1 MAAGACRSLSK
12 SRVSIQRDLARI
24 NSPKLTGAAHTIMI
38 VPTLQTIRWTL
49 SVGSRFG
56 RVVPLHTL
64 SIVLLTLVS
73 QLSTLLASFLPL
85 KVVILLGSEHIPR
98 YIPDVFA
105 RMGLNPLIIALS
117 AATVGFFLLVLLAER
132 LIDWTTDR
140 ATRRILKQSQKM
152 VLFEN
157 QDESAANGYQRYSR
171 ALAGG
176 VFVLLGLLG
185 FLYVYPAIFGVM
197 LAYSALAL
205 GVTLLLYR
213 TSDSFREQL
222 ENKPLP
228 KLKLIGGVGFFAT
241 FSYLIADFMLLAP
254 PSFIVAIVSLL
265 ASRQIFQQATNA
277 TADLV
282 ALQKQRLKLDALF
295 FHGKA
300 LFPEKLREDKTL
312 WPLLQPQRRED
323 WIRPVLAELLGREPG
338 ELETSWRQL
347 GIPNV
352 AALKVLEGDNAYLL
366 KLFEHNR
373 SALALH
379 ESTLMGESLQSLP
392 GLPWIGATLVGKHH
406 CLVYSLP
413 AGETPPPHQIKELAI
428 PLKTQLLAASPPET
442 LALRFRR
449 SRPMVWQRLQEMSW
463 ERLQLTADTSRQ
475 QNEINT
481 FLEQLPALL
490 QELKSLPLA
499 LFNPDMQ
506 PDSFWLPEDGPPL
519 LINWGRWSLEPVGSG
534 WPSQLLSLLEPAL
547 AEAAK
552 QRPSLA
558 RFSPVKAELAAL
570 AFALEQEC
578 NRHCFVQALELLPLL
593 LERLSLCES
602 RQPEA
607 KLVP

>member
-1 MAAGACRSLSK
+1 
-12 SRVSIQRDLARI
+12 
-24 NSPKLTGAAHTIMI
+24 MI
-38 VPTLQTIRWTL
+38 EPSLQTIRWAL
-49 SVGSRFG
+49 SLGSKFG

-73 QLSTLLASFLPL
+73 QISTLLASFLPL
-85 KVVILLGSEHIPR
+85 KVIILLASEHTPN
-98 YIPDVFA
+98 YFPDSLSPISREA
-105 RMGLNPLIIALS
+105 MIIGLS
-117 AATVGFFLLVLLAER
+117 AAAVGFFVLHLVAER
-132 LIDWTTDR
+132 LADWITAR
-140 ATRRILKQSQKM
+140 ATRRLLAESQKM

-157 QDESAANGYQRYSR
+157 QDEIAANGYQRYSR

-176 VFVLLGLLG
+176 VFVPLSLLGI
-185 FLYVYPAIFGVM
+185 FLFYPAMAGVM
-197 LAYSALAL
+197 LGYGVCALIAC
-205 GVTLLLYR
+205 LLLYR
-213 TSDSFREQL
+213 FRPDFRERIETNPAPTL
-222 ENKPLP
+222 RL
-228 KLKLIGGVGFFAT
+228 LGGVGFFIT
-241 FSYLIADFMLLAP
+241 FGYLIADFMLWHP
-254 PSFIVAIVSLL
+254 PGFIVALVSLL
-265 ASRQIFQQATNA
+265 ASRQIMMRATG
-277 TADLV
+277 TIADLA
-282 ALQKQRLKLDALF
+282 ALQKQQPKLDALF

-300 LFPEKLREDKTL
+300 LLPDKLREDKTL

-338 ELETSWRQL
+338 ELETSWQQL

-392 GLPWIGATLVGKHH
+392 ALPWVGATLVGKHH

-413 AGETPPPHQIKELAI
+413 AGETPPPPQTKELAI
-428 PLKTQLLAASPPET
+428 PLKTQLLAASPAET

-449 SRPMVWQRLQEMSW
+449 SRPMIWQRLQEMSW
-463 ERLQLTADTSRQ
+463 ERLLSTADTSQQ

-490 QELKSLPLA
+490 QELRSLPLT
-499 LFNPDMQ
+499 LFNPDML
-506 PDSFWLPEDGPPL
+506 PDSFWLPEEGPPF
-519 LINWGRWSLEPVGSG
+519 LINWGRWSLEPVGAG
-534 WPSQLLSLLEPAL
+534 WHETPQMLSLLEPAL
-547 AEAAK
+547 AEAAN

-558 RFSPVKAELAAL
+558 KVSPVKAELAAL

-578 NRHCFVQALELLPLL
+578 NRQRFVQALELLPLL

-602 RQPEA
+602 QQPEA
-607 KLVP
+607 